1 MKYLHKPKNS
11 EKSYHIIQ
19 PAGIGDIIF
28 CQKIAKTYSKK
39 GKIYWPVV
47 DSIKGIKD
55 YIICPGLED
64 IPEPTIP
71 INNYFLIQL
80 DGIDRRFPGMSV
92 LKAKYKYIDL
102 DWTDWKDYV
111 TFKRNK
117 RKENK
122 LRKHLGIEEGEVF
135 ILICDTVGTPP
146 NTRFVPIIP
155 VGTPIKKVIRMQPIE
170 GFSVFDW
177 CGILEDAKEIYSVD
191 TCIQYIT
198 EFLELKATRLELFSR
213 FNPANYMHI
222 EGLFKKPW
230 VYNTEY
236 AIN

>member
-1 MKYLHKPKNS
+1 MKNYQSLDTKT
-11 EKSYHIIQ
+11 YQIVQ

-28 CQKIAKTYSKK
+28 CQKIAKILEKE
-39 GKIYWPVV
+39 GDIYWPVAP
-47 DSIKGIKD
+47 SISGIGE
-55 YIICPGLED
+55 YIILTGLEQTPKPD
-64 IPEPTIP
+64 K
-71 INNYFLIQL
+71 FLNKNHFMVNL
-80 DGIDRRFPGMSV
+80 DGVDKRFPGMSV
-92 LKAKYKYIDL
+92 LKAKYKYADL

-122 LRKHLGIEEGEVF
+122 LRKHLELKDDEKFV
-135 ILICDTVGTPP
+135 LIVNMIGTPP
-146 NTRFVPIIP
+146 NTAFYPIFP
-155 VGTPIKKVIRMQPIE
+155 CNVVGKKLIYLKPIE

-177 CGILEDAKEIYSVD
+177 CGILEDAEEIYSVD